1 MSTFQL
7 HTTVPASGTLTIP
20 LPESYSG
27 TEVHVT
33 IRSEERQTEQTKEK
47 KTTGELVESLSGIPE
62 EHTEEN
68 LYEAKE
74 RYTMEDFVQF
84 SRGLLKGCGIESP
97 QQMREERV
105 NDLIDKYK

>member
-33 IRSEERQTEQTKEK
+33 IRSDERQAESPKEK
-47 KTTGELVESLSGIPE
+47 KTVSELVESLPGIQVVQA
-62 EHTEEN
+62 EEN

-97 QQMREERV
+97 QQIREERV
-105 NDLIDKYK
+105 NDLIDKHK